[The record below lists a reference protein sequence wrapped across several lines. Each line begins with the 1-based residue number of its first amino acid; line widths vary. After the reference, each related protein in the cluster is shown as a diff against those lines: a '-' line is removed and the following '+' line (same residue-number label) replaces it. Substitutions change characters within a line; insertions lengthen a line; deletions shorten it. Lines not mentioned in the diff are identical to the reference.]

1 MLSKV
6 DNWHS
11 KAVLETVIMHF
22 NHPKTRRRRNA
33 LKMDKKSCPGF
44 KDGDIPFLCVVCG
57 DSASGYHYGVPAC
70 EGCKAFFKRSLQ
82 ATDLNYRCP
91 GSNNCKID
99 KMSRKC
105 CQACRLR
112 KCNEVG
118 MSKEFLGNKKIK
130 KPSRKSKSKKQK
142 FDDDEDRKIVEPTS
156 TQDAELEKLIK
167 ILATLHD
174 QERPMLTTEVTG
186 EDLKPTTS
194 NLLDIVGKQL
204 VAAIDWAKGLP
215 GYETLT
221 LNDQAILLQ
230 AGWIEMLL
238 LNWTFYS
245 LSHKN
250 KTQFSAN
257 LIVCE
262 TLATAFGL
270 ETVHTQLSSLITRVQ
285 GYGIDEV
292 EFLCLKAIGL
302 LNADS
307 RGLTGSSKVQE
318 LVKKFSSALNY
329 HISSHHPDQPQKFA
343 KIILI
348 LPQLKCVVN
357 NVIEYF
363 YRVKLSGEAQLSEL
377 LVEMLEAKSRL

>member
-1 MLSKV
+1 
-6 DNWHS
+6 
-11 KAVLETVIMHF
+11 
-22 NHPKTRRRRNA
+22 
-33 LKMDKKSCPGF
+33 MDKKTTSGF
-44 KDGDIPFLCVVCG
+44 KDGDIPFLCLVCG
-57 DSASGYHYGVPAC
+57 DTASGYHYGVPAC

-130 KPSRKSKSKKQK
+130 KPSRKSKIKKQK
-142 FDDDEDRKIVEPTS
+142 LDDDEDKKIVEPTS

-167 ILATLHD
+167 TLSLLHEQEKPSLIPPLDEDAT
-174 QERPMLTTEVTG
+174 
-186 EDLKPTTS
+186 LKPTTS
-194 NLLDIVGKQL
+194 NLCDIVGKQL
-204 VAAIDWAKGLP
+204 MSAIDWARGLP

-238 LNWTFYS
+238 LNWIFYS
-245 LSHKN
+245 LPHLN

-257 LIVCE
+257 LIVNE
-262 TLATAFGL
+262 TLAPALGL
-270 ETVHTQLSSLITRVQ
+270 ETVHNQLSSLVSRVQ
-285 GYGIDEV
+285 GYGIDSE
-292 EFLCLKAIGL
+292 EFVCLKAIGL

-307 RGLTGSSKVQE
+307 RGLTGPMKVQN
-318 LVKKFSSALNY
+318 LVNRFSLALNY
-329 HISSHHPDQPQKFA
+329 HVTSHHPDKPQKFA

-348 LPQLKCVVN
+348 LPQLKHIVN
-357 NVIEYF
+357 NVVEYF
-363 YRVKLSGEAQLSEL
+363 YRVKLSGEAKLSDL

>member
-1 MLSKV
+1 MTTNIRLKIMRPQLYLMTCKSQCFLHYFLLYTESGISV
-6 DNWHS
+6 NGL
-11 KAVLETVIMHF
+11 VLLV
-22 NHPKTRRRRNA
+22 
-33 LKMDKKSCPGF
+33 
-44 KDGDIPFLCVVCG
+44 
-57 DSASGYHYGVPAC
+57 
-70 EGCKAFFKRSLQ
+70 
-82 ATDLNYRCP
+82 
-91 GSNNCKID
+91 
-99 KMSRKC
+99 
-105 CQACRLR
+105 
-112 KCNEVG
+112 
-118 MSKEFLGNKKIK
+118 LGNKKIK

-262 TLATAFGL
+262 SLATAFGL
-270 ETVHTQLSSLITRVQ
+270 ETVHNQLSALISRVQ

-302 LNADS
+302 LNAGES
-307 RGLTGSSKVQE
+307 I
-318 LVKKFSSALNY
+318 SA
-329 HISSHHPDQPQKFA
+329 
-343 KIILI
+343 
-348 LPQLKCVVN
+348 
-357 NVIEYF
+357 
-363 YRVKLSGEAQLSEL
+363 
-377 LVEMLEAKSRL
+377 

>member
-1 MLSKV
+1 M
-6 DNWHS
+6 
-11 KAVLETVIMHF
+11 E
-22 NHPKTRRRRNA
+22 
-33 LKMDKKSCPGF
+33 KKSSSGF
-44 KDGDIPFLCVVCG
+44 KNGDIPFLCVVCG
-57 DSASGYHYGVPAC
+57 DTASGYHYGVPAC

-130 KPSRKSKSKKQK
+130 KPSRKSKTKKQK
-142 FDDDEDRKIVEPTS
+142 IEEDDRKIVEPTS
-156 TQDAELEKLIK
+156 THDAELEKLIQ
-167 ILATLHD
+167 TLTSLHE
-174 QERPMLTTEVTG
+174 QEKPSLLPEVSGDST
-186 EDLKPTTS
+186 KPTTS
-194 NLLDIVGKQL
+194 KLCDIVGQQL
-204 VAAIDWAKGLP
+204 IAAIDWARGLP
-215 GYETLT
+215 GYDTLT

-238 LNWTFYS
+238 LNWIFYS
-245 LSHKN
+245 LPHTN

-257 LIVCE
+257 LIVNE
-262 TLATAFGL
+262 HLASVLGL
-270 ETVHTQLSSLITRVQ
+270 DTVHNQLSSLVSRVQ
-285 GYGIDEV
+285 GYGIDSE

-307 RGLTGSSKVQE
+307 RGLTGAIKVQD
-318 LVKKFSSALNY
+318 LVNRFSLALNY
-329 HISSHHPDQPQKFA
+329 HVIAQHPDRPQKFA

-348 LPQLKCVVN
+348 LPQLKHLVN

-363 YRVKLSGEAQLSEL
+363 YRFKLSGEAQLSDL